1 MNILAVDMKIILL
14 QIDKTDQSFV
24 EHGVQEFSKRLGR
37 YVPFET
43 ITIAINKTIRNK
55 TVDEQKMEEE
65 KQLNAHIAK
74 YDAVFLLDETGKEF
88 TSPQLATQI
97 QTILNS
103 GKKSLCFV
111 IGGPYGFTD
120 TLRKKH
126 ALISFS
132 KFTFSH
138 QLIRLLFCEQLYRA
152 FTIIKG
158 EKYHHQ

>member
-1 MNILAVDMKIILL
+1 MKIVLL

-24 EHGVQEFSKRLGR
+24 DQGVQEFAKRANR
-37 YVPFET
+37 YNPFEIIT
-43 ITIAINKTIRNK
+43 ITISKTIRNK
-55 TVDEQKMEEE
+55 TIPEQKQEEE
-65 KQLNAHIAK
+65 KQILAHLEK
-74 YDAVFLLDETGKEF
+74 YDTIYLLDENGKEYSSLQF
-88 TSPQLATQI
+88 ANQI
-97 QTILNS
+97 QQILNS

-120 TLRKKH
+120 AMRKKH
-126 ALISFS
+126 PLISLS
-132 KFTFSH
+132 QFTFSH

>member
-1 MNILAVDMKIILL
+1 MKIILL

-24 EHGVQEFSKRLGR
+24 EQGVQEFTKRLSR

-43 ITIAINKTIRNK
+43 ITISINKTIRNK
-55 TVDEQKMEEE
+55 TITEQKLEEE
-65 KQLNAHIAK
+65 KQINAHIIK
-74 YDAVFLLDETGKEF
+74 YDVVFLLDENGKEF
-88 TSPQLATQI
+88 SSLQFATQI
-97 QTILNS
+97 QNILNS

-111 IGGPYGFTD
+111 VGGPYGFTD

-126 ALISFS
+126 AQISFS
-132 KFTFSH
+132 KLTFSH

-152 FTIIKG
+152 FTILKG